1 MSKGTRKTHLLT
13 KFNKIYCNG
22 QNASALKT
30 YKNIKKVTCLSCRNK
45 YFGFHRKKITK
56 KQIRDYV
63 LPIPDKEMVKR
74 AEVVGKEL
82 EEQYRETSRF

>member
-1 MSKGTRKTHLLT
+1 MSKGERKTHLL
-13 KFNKIYCNG
+13 NGSKIYCNG
-22 QNASALKT
+22 REATNLKT
-30 YKNIKKVTCLSCRNK
+30 FDDIKDVTCLLCRK
-45 YFGFHRKKITK
+45 KHFGMHRKKITK

-82 EEQYRETSRF
+82 EEEYRRL